1 MLSFWS
7 WSNPSEFHKTSA
19 GRICLVEEDQ
29 CRNTN
34 IFGRH
39 AINDP
44 NVERNFAS
52 KGDIDFSVTKFKFCD
67 KCEKV
72 ATNTMKEIE
81 FLGLVINSVNMALAL
96 PQEKNN
102 KCMQL
107 IASPKA
113 IIMELNKL
121 LGKLSFTAQAV
132 LPWRI
137 SCRYLLQQKL
147 QAMRE
152 TNSYQTEIKLSQHSL
167 AELEWW
173 KENLLLQ
180 NSKPLKIGIPQLI
193 IRVSA
198 SKTGLGAAYIRKGQN
213 VSVYWS
219 SLQ

>member
-96 PQEKNN
+96 PQEK
-102 KCMQL
+102 K
-107 IASPKA
+107 
-113 IIMELNKL
+113 
-121 LGKLSFTAQAV
+121 
-132 LPWRI
+132 
-137 SCRYLLQQKL
+137 QQMHATYSVTKGH
-147 QAMRE
+147 
-152 TNSYQTEIKLSQHSL
+152 NYGIKQTPRKTLVHCS
-167 AELEWW
+167 
-173 KENLLLQ
+173 
-180 NSKPLKIGIPQLI
+180 G
-193 IRVSA
+193 SA
-198 SKTGLGAAYIRKGQN
+198 SMENFVQVLVTTKNSGNERNKFLSNRNKIKPTFTGRVGVVEGEFA
-213 VSVYWS
+213 S
-219 SLQ
+219 SEQQTTENRNATINHPSECF